1 MEAGLR
7 NQQQTT
13 GLFCTDSTR
22 TGDMFIGVF
31 AEALVNNVTL
41 PPRHWYVITISH
53 ERFDPSDLVSR
64 LARPGCLAY
73 GQWREYRILTSG
85 TTDGTL
91 DAQVNVPV
99 TAIYIRRDA
108 PPTEDLYDAVARWP
122 LQRLA
127 ISGCEVDQPT
137 VWYVAVTLERQWLAD
152 GRSPPLQ
159 QRRFQLTANLRQSNV
174 SLMQMALGTR
184 VSIPHNYLCC
194 GVYRD
199 FVVPE
204 LTRSL
209 ALRVEITVHE
219 GSLSAIYLKHQ
230 TCARSP
236 DDIGA
241 DESCIGRCQMQWLTT
256 YDPFTLAPAY
266 ATAASVTV
274 PMGIASADMRAAGGW
289 YISIGSAFDGRVANF
304 SLIAELV
311 EAPVVDR
318 FVPLDEDGAA
328 AARCGRFC
336 VVLDEDVTPIVDED
350 EDVIFGIGRSSSA
363 PRRGSGSAGELLP
376 VALALTAAIIVAWSG
391 GVAAA

>member
-209 ALRVEITVHE
+209 ALEYGRFNIRVNSVLP
-219 GSLSAIYLKHQ
+219 GSVRTPLWEVRAKKDPKHQ
-230 TCARSP
+230 LALVFRAYLGQASRWANDGVADRKLDYQVWCGPAM
-236 DDIGA
+236 GA
-241 DESCIGRCQMQWLTT
+241 FNAWVRGTFLEPVEDRTVRQIALNLLEG
-256 YDPFTLAPAY
+256 A
-266 ATAASVTV
+266 ATVTRA
-274 PMGIASADMRAAGGW
+274 GQFRAAGVAMPV
-289 YISIGSAFDGRVANF
+289 SAFDFR
-304 SLIAELV
+304 
-311 EAPVVDR
+311 PR
-318 FVPLDEDGAA
+318 PLG
-328 AARCGRFC
+328 
-336 VVLDEDVTPIVDED
+336 
-350 EDVIFGIGRSSSA
+350 
-363 PRRGSGSAGELLP
+363 
-376 VALALTAAIIVAWSG
+376 
-391 GVAAA
+391 

>member
-1 MEAGLR
+1 LLTGRKHQIRVHALWLGHRIVGDKIYGHDESLYLEFINDGWTPRLR
-7 NQQQTT
+7 EK
-13 GLFCTDSTR
+13 L
-22 TGDMFIGVF
+22 
-31 AEALVNNVTL
+31 AH
-41 PPRHWYVITISH
+41 PRHALHAFFLHLWD
-53 ERFDPSDLVSR
+53 EPSGWKQTFR
-64 LARPGCLAY
+64 
-73 GQWREYRILTSG
+73 
-85 TTDGTL
+85 
-91 DAQVNVPV
+91 
-99 TAIYIRRDA
+99 A

-336 VVLDEDVTPIVDED
+336 VVLDEDVTPIIDED